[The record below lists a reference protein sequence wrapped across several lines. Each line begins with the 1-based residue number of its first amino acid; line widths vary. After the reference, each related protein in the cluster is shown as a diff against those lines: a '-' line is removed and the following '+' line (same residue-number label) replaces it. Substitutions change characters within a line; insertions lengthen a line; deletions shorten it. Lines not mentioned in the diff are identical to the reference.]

1 MGPNLCWPNTCRYI
15 KKDFIMRTATLNP
28 PARSGLLPWLV
39 LGLVL
44 LAWGAGVI
52 FLAEAQGLRQGLGQP
67 PFKLAASILV
77 PVGIVAL
84 AWRLVPAIRRWTDS
98 WDLAM
103 LVGIQTFRVIG
114 IVFLFVWWLGD
125 LPTIFA
131 WVAAL
136 GDIAVGILAL
146 PATVAVALKSSG
158 WQTRVRRLTYAGLAD
173 FAVVLSLGAL
183 SAEGRPLQFPGEP
196 SAVAM
201 QMMPMVMIPGFLVP
215 IFILLLLLQYQRSR
229 A

>member
-1 MGPNLCWPNTCRYI
+1 MQ
-15 KKDFIMRTATLNP
+15 KDIIMQTASFP
-28 PARSGLLPWLV
+28 HAPRSRVLPWVL

-44 LAWGAGVI
+44 LAWGTGVLL
-52 FLAEAQGLRQGLGQP
+52 LAEAQGMRQGLGQP
-67 PFKLAASILV
+67 PFKLVASILV
-77 PVGIVAL
+77 PVGVGVF

-103 LVGIQTFRVIG
+103 VVGIQTFRVIG
-114 IVFLFVWWLGD
+114 IVFLFVWWLGN

-146 PATVAVALKSSG
+146 PATVAVALKSPG
-158 WQTRVRRLTYAGLAD
+158 WQARVRRLTYTGLTD

-215 IFILLLLLQYQRSR
+215 IFILLLLLQYQRSKG
-229 A
+229 

>member
-1 MGPNLCWPNTCRYI
+1 MQ
-15 KKDFIMRTATLNP
+15 KDNIMQTASFTHP
-28 PARSGLLPWLV
+28 PRSGVLPWVL

-44 LAWGAGVI
+44 LAWGTGVLL
-52 FLAEAQGLRQGLGQP
+52 LAEAQGMRQGLGQP

-77 PVGIVAL
+77 PVGIGVL
-84 AWRLVPAIRRWTDS
+84 IWRLVPAIRRWTDS
-98 WDLAM
+98 WDLAIV
-103 LVGIQTFRVIG
+103 VGIQTFRVIG
-114 IVFLFVWWLGD
+114 IVFLFVWWLGH

-131 WVAAL
+131 WVAGL

-146 PATVAVALKSSG
+146 PATVAVALKSPG
-158 WQTRVRRLTYAGLAD
+158 WQAGVRRLTYAGLAD

-196 SAVAM
+196 TAVAM

-215 IFILLLLLQYQRSR
+215 IFILLLLLQYQRSKG
-229 A
+229 